1 MLPFSIGFG
10 ELFVIV
16 VVVLLVVGPAKLP
29 QIARTL
35 GSGVRMARRATREL
49 QDAIQIEEL
58 KKPLI
63 KPWEEV
69 VKARDEVLDTI
80 LSVEADVVDGGK
92 VGDAAHHNTDDLNQ
106 PSAPSIELKPIDG
119 NVPKSSEVAAKAV
132 TGSQPSRQSA
142 KPIEPADHGTV
153 DG

>member
-49 QDAIQIEEL
+49 QDAIQVEEL

-69 VKARDEVLDTI
+69 VKARDEVLETI
-80 LSVEADVVDGGK
+80 LSVEADVVDSGNEANIAQHD
-92 VGDAAHHNTDDLNQ
+92 VDDLNQ
-106 PSAPSIELKPIDG
+106 PSKPVIELKPIDG
-119 NVPKSSEVAAKAV
+119 NLPRSSAVASKAV
-132 TGSQPSRQSA
+132 TDPKSTEQSVTS
-142 KPIEPADHGTV
+142 IESSEHGTV

>member
-10 ELFVIV
+10 ELFVIA

-49 QDAIQIEEL
+49 QDAIQTEDL

-69 VKARDEVLDTI
+69 VKARDDVMESI
-80 LSVEADVVDGGK
+80 LSVEAEVVEGNGEMK
-92 VGDAAHHNTDDLNQ
+92 PATQHEDLDQ
-106 PSAPSIELKPIDG
+106 PSAPSIALKPVAGAVAQSPPEHRSTDTDVPTVKSDSPAAPEEQGTADG
-119 NVPKSSEVAAKAV
+119 
-132 TGSQPSRQSA
+132 
-142 KPIEPADHGTV
+142 
-153 DG
+153 

>member
-16 VVVLLVVGPAKLP
+16 VVLLLVVGPAKLP

-69 VKARDEVLDTI
+69 VKARDEVMETI
-80 LSVEADVVDGGK
+80 LSVKTDVAGGADGTGVAQQND
-92 VGDAAHHNTDDLNQ
+92 DDLNR
-106 PSAPSIELKPIDG
+106 PSEPAIELKSVDG
-119 NVPKSSEVAAKAV
+119 NVSQSSVKSVKPQGEPQQTV
-132 TGSQPSRQSA
+132 GSTESNIPT
-142 KPIEPADHGTV
+142 EHGTV